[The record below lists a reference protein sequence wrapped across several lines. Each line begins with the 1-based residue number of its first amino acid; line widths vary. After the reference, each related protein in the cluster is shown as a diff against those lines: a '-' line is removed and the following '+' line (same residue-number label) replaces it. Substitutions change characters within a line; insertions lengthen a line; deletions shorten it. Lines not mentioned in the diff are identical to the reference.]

1 VAVEEG
7 GTRQDVQVWGRTA
20 LLAGVIAGVGSFLQA
35 LLFLIDAAGIVP
47 SSPDFR
53 ESGNGLDKDLATFY
67 VAFFER
73 QHDIAWNIA
82 LRDTVGPVASVAMIV
97 LAWTFVRVRGRGR
110 PRAEVWALV
119 FAVGA
124 LLNLLSDL
132 VYLSQLG
139 VWRFTGFTPEPPA
152 DIIAAGRIAEAV
164 SNLSGYLATAAIVT
178 LAVALSGVAALL
190 SPLLRLLALALVVVS
205 LVSVVASLAFWDIV
219 SDVTS
224 ILSGAV
230 LGPVLLVGIGRWLAQ
245 PVDRT
250 A

>member
-1 VAVEEG
+1 
-7 GTRQDVQVWGRTA
+7 
-20 LLAGVIAGVGSFLQA
+20 
-35 LLFLIDAAGIVP
+35 
-47 SSPDFR
+47 
-53 ESGNGLDKDLATFY
+53 
-67 VAFFER
+67 
-73 QHDIAWNIA
+73 
-82 LRDTVGPVASVAMIV
+82 
-97 LAWTFVRVRGRGR
+97 
-110 PRAEVWALV
+110 
-119 FAVGA
+119 
-124 LLNLLSDL
+124 
-132 VYLSQLG
+132 
-139 VWRFTGFTPEPPA
+139 
-152 DIIAAGRIAEAV
+152 
-164 SNLSGYLATAAIVT
+164 VT